1 MSPFDYAVGLVS
13 ILVSLAL
20 ADVASSL
27 RRLVRQGRAVTWD
40 GRVILSVAFVI
51 LLVVGMWFQIWSI
64 RNIKEVLS
72 FPSYLWLFLEFIVLF
87 LVCAACLPDE
97 AVEGCDLAAFYERN
111 RIYQWSLLA
120 LFQMSFVL
128 HTIYFNRLAGTS
140 SGRML
145 VVAAAVAL
153 PLAIFVLLAIIR
165 SRLAHYIALFGLLA
179 YYLWAFSGLRLAP

>member
-13 ILVSLAL
+13 IVVSLAL

-27 RRLVRQGRAVTWD
+27 HPLVRQGRAVTWD

-51 LLVVGMWFQIWSI
+51 LLVVGMWFQVWFI

-72 FPSYLWLFLEFIVLF
+72 FPSYLWVFLEFIVLF

-97 AVEGCDLAAFYERN
+97 VVAGRDLAAFYDGN

-120 LFQMSFVL
+120 LFQTSFVL
-128 HTIYFNRLAGTS
+128 HTIYFNRLIGMS
-140 SGRML
+140 SAQILRVG
-145 VVAAAVAL
+145 AAVCL
-153 PLAIFVLLAIIR
+153 PLAIFVLLAMVR
-165 SRLAHYIALFGLLA
+165 SRWVHYIALIGLLV
-179 YYLWAFSGLRLAP
+179 YYLRAFWGLHLAQ